1 MVHASVPPVRP
12 TRANQSTLESHSGLE
27 LAFVFWS
34 VATGTAR
41 DDRDLDIAVQAA
53 QPLSSS
59 QKMALIGDLAE
70 AMGRPVDL
78 IDLRTVWV
86 SRWIATDED
95 LQDVPV
101 LNLSR
106 AVQLCVDI
114 AAHLLADS
122 KQPVPATM
130 G

>member
-1 MVHASVPPVRP
+1 MF
-12 TRANQSTLESHSGLE
+12 G
-27 LAFVFWS
+27 S

-86 SRWIATDED
+86 SRWLATDED

-122 KQPVPATM
+122 KQPVPAKM

>member
-1 MVHASVPPVRP
+1 M
-12 TRANQSTLESHSGLE
+12 E
-27 LAFVFWS
+27 LAFVFGS

-41 DDRDLDIAVQAA
+41 DDSDLDIFVQGA
-53 QPLSSS
+53 QPLCSS

-70 AMGRPVDL
+70 AMGRPVDF

-86 SRWIATDED
+86 SRWLATDED

-106 AVQLCVDI
+106 TVQLCVDI